1 MIQLAT
7 KTQKNFRKEMK
18 KFEKER
24 RRKGGAE
31 NEPLSYIYKH
41 QSYPSTGRFGQGIS
55 NALLMAVRVA
65 IIVGILSFTGIFD
78 SVIKKMKEEKQP
90 SEIVTVNHEQ
100 ILINY
105 LDQYETYNKKAY
117 EVIDRYNFGK
127 LDLLEIYAIQ
137 KVLME
142 SIIFTEQT
150 QDASLEQLNETVIGY
165 HQALINWLTGLV
177 EGNSE
182 QVNRYVLSLNT
193 YQQHIF
199 TELAQLFDQLN
210 IPYEYSTENGISYRL
225 SN

>member
-1 MIQLAT
+1 
-7 KTQKNFRKEMK
+7 
-18 KFEKER
+18 
-24 RRKGGAE
+24 
-31 NEPLSYIYKH
+31 
-41 QSYPSTGRFGQGIS
+41 
-55 NALLMAVRVA
+55 
-65 IIVGILSFTGIFD
+65 
-78 SVIKKMKEEKQP
+78 
-90 SEIVTVNHEQ
+90 
-100 ILINY
+100 
-105 LDQYETYNKKAY
+105 
-117 EVIDRYNFGK
+117 
-127 LDLLEIYAIQ
+127 
-137 KVLME
+137 ME